1 MARVSAMTLNLSGTV
16 CLGSFTLRTEIS
28 AENEIIAIT
37 GANGVG
43 KTTLLR
49 LLAGIINL
57 TTGSLLIDGVTYDD
71 ATTDIFI
78 PANRRSVAMVF
89 QNETL
94 LPFLSVRDNI
104 AFPLRMSGMSR
115 SQSREVAQDA
125 ISSQGLTKLSDLMPS
140 DLSGGQSQRVAIVR
154 AFINTPKLVLFD
166 EPLSALDEN
175 ARPELRKFLRERMS
189 QISGYKFVVT
199 HDRQDV
205 EQICDREIHL
215 N

>member
-1 MARVSAMTLNLSGTV
+1 MTLNLSGTV
-16 CLGSFTLRTEIS
+16 CIGSFTLRTEIS

-78 PANRRSVAMVF
+78 PANRRGVAMVF

-140 DLSGGQSQRVAIVR
+140 DLSGGQSQRVAIIR

-175 ARPELRKFLRERMS
+175 ARPELRKFLREKMS

>member
-1 MARVSAMTLNLSGTV
+1 MTLILSGTV
-16 CLGSFTLRTEIS
+16 CIGSFTLRTEVS

-49 LLAGIINL
+49 LLAGIVNL

-71 ATTDIFI
+71 ATTDIFV
-78 PANRRSVAMVF
+78 PANRRGVSMVF

-115 SQSREVAQDA
+115 SKSREVARDG
-125 ISSQGLTKLSDLMPS
+125 ISSHGLSKLADLMPN
-140 DLSGGQSQRVAIVR
+140 DLSGGQAQRVALVR
-154 AFINTPKLVLFD
+154 AFINTPKIILLD

-189 QISGYKFVVT
+189 EISGYKFVVT

>member
-1 MARVSAMTLNLSGTV
+1 MTLILSGTV
-16 CLGSFTLRTEIS
+16 CIGSFTLRTEVS
-28 AENEIIAIT
+28 ADNEIIAIT

-49 LLAGIINL
+49 LLAGIVNL

-71 ATTDIFI
+71 ATTDIFV
-78 PANRRSVAMVF
+78 PADRRGVSMVF

-115 SQSREVAQDA
+115 SKSREVARDA
-125 ISSQGLTKLSDLMPS
+125 ISSHGLSKLADLMPN
-140 DLSGGQSQRVAIVR
+140 DLSGGQAQRVALVR
-154 AFINTPKLVLFD
+154 AFINTPKIILLD

-189 QISGYKFVVT
+189 EISGYKFVVT

>member
-1 MARVSAMTLNLSGTV
+1 MKLILSGTV
-16 CLGSFTLRTEIS
+16 CIGSFTLRTEVS
-28 AENEIIAIT
+28 ADNEIIAIT

-49 LLAGIINL
+49 VLAGLVKL

-71 ATTDIFI
+71 ATTDIFV
-78 PANRRSVAMVF
+78 PADRRGVSMVF

-115 SQSREVAQDA
+115 SKSREVARDA
-125 ISSQGLTKLSDLMPS
+125 ISSHGLSKLADLMPN
-140 DLSGGQSQRVAIVR
+140 DLSGGQAQRVALVR
-154 AFINTPKLVLFD
+154 AFINTPKIILLD

-175 ARPELRKFLRERMS
+175 ARPELRKFLREKMS
-189 QISGYKFVVT
+189 EISGYKFVVT

-215 N
+215 D

>member
-1 MARVSAMTLNLSGTV
+1 MTLILSGTV
-16 CLGSFTLRTEIS
+16 CIGSFTLRTEVS

-49 LLAGIINL
+49 LLAGIVNL

-71 ATTDIFI
+71 ATTDIFV
-78 PANRRSVAMVF
+78 PADRRGVSMVF

-115 SQSREVAQDA
+115 SKSREVARDA
-125 ISSQGLTKLSDLMPS
+125 ISSHGLSKLADLMPN
-140 DLSGGQSQRVAIVR
+140 DLSGGQAQRVALVR
-154 AFINTPKLVLFD
+154 AFINTPKIILLD

-189 QISGYKFVVT
+189 EISGYKFVVT

>member
-1 MARVSAMTLNLSGTV
+1 MTLSLSGTV

-28 AENEIIAIT
+28 AENEVIAIT

-78 PANRRSVAMVF
+78 PANRRGVSMVF

-140 DLSGGQSQRVAIVR
+140 DLSGGQSQRVAIIR

-175 ARPELRKFLRERMS
+175 ARPELRKFLREKMS

>member
-1 MARVSAMTLNLSGTV
+1 MTLILSGTV
-16 CLGSFTLRTEIS
+16 CIGSFTLRTEVS

-49 LLAGIINL
+49 LLAGIVNL

-71 ATTDIFI
+71 ATTDIFV
-78 PANRRSVAMVF
+78 PADRRGVSMVF

-115 SQSREVAQDA
+115 SKSREVARDA
-125 ISSQGLTKLSDLMPS
+125 ISSHGLSKLADLMPN
-140 DLSGGQSQRVAIVR
+140 DLSGGQAQRVALVR
-154 AFINTPKLVLFD
+154 AFINTPKIMLLD

-175 ARPELRKFLRERMS
+175 ARPELRKFLREKMS
-189 QISGYKFVVT
+189 EISGYKFVVT

-215 N
+215 D

>member
-1 MARVSAMTLNLSGTV
+1 MTLILSGTV
-16 CLGSFTLRTEIS
+16 CIGSFTLRSEMS

-71 ATTDIFI
+71 ATTDIFV
-78 PANRRSVAMVF
+78 PADRRGVSMVF

-115 SQSREVAQDA
+115 SKSREVARDA
-125 ISSQGLTKLSDLMPS
+125 ISSHGLSKLVDLMPH
-140 DLSGGQSQRVAIVR
+140 DLSGGQAQRVALVR
-154 AFINTPKLVLFD
+154 AFINTPKIILLD

-175 ARPELRKFLRERMS
+175 ARPELRKFLREKLS
-189 QISGYKFVVT
+189 AISGYKFVVT

>member
-1 MARVSAMTLNLSGTV
+1 MTLRLDGSVNLGT
-16 CLGSFTLRTEIS
+16 FTLKCKIAS
-28 AENEIIAIT
+28 ENEIIAIT
-37 GANGVG
+37 GSNGVG

-49 LLAGIINL
+49 VLAGLVKL
-57 TTGSLLIDGVTYDD
+57 TTGSLVIDDRMIDD
-71 ATTDIFI
+71 AETDEFVQ
-78 PANRRSVAMVF
+78 AHQRNVSMVF

-115 SQSREVAQDA
+115 SQAREVASDA
-125 ISSQGLTKLSDLMPS
+125 ISSHGLSKLADLMPK
-140 DLSGGQSQRVAIVR
+140 DLSGGQAQRVALVR
-154 AFINTPKLVLFD
+154 AFVLLD

-175 ARPELRKFLRERMS
+175 ARPELRKFLREKLS
-189 QISGYKFVVT
+189 AISGNKFVVT

>member
-1 MARVSAMTLNLSGTV
+1 MTLNLSGTV
-16 CLGSFTLRTEIS
+16 CIGSFTLRTEMS

-49 LLAGIINL
+49 VLAGLVKL

-71 ATTDIFI
+71 ATTDIFV
-78 PANRRSVAMVF
+78 PADRRGVSMVF

-94 LPFLSVRDNI
+94 LPFLSVCDNI

-115 SQSREVAQDA
+115 SKSREVARDA
-125 ISSQGLTKLSDLMPS
+125 ISSHGLSKLADLMPN
-140 DLSGGQSQRVAIVR
+140 DLSGGQAQRVALVR
-154 AFINTPKLVLFD
+154 AFINTPKIILLD

-175 ARPELRKFLRERMS
+175 ARPELRKFLREKMS
-189 QISGYKFVVT
+189 EISGYKFVVT

>member
-1 MARVSAMTLNLSGTV
+1 MTLNLSGTV

-78 PANRRSVAMVF
+78 PANRRGVAMVF

-175 ARPELRKFLRERMS
+175 ARPELRKFLRERML

>member
-1 MARVSAMTLNLSGTV
+1 MTLNLSGTV
-16 CLGSFTLRTEIS
+16 CIGSFTLRTEIS

-78 PANRRSVAMVF
+78 PANRRGVAMVF

-115 SQSREVAQDA
+115 SQSREVAQDT

>member
-1 MARVSAMTLNLSGTV
+1 MTLNLSGTV
-16 CLGSFTLRTEIS
+16 CIGSFTLRTEMS

-49 LLAGIINL
+49 VLAGLVKL

-71 ATTDIFI
+71 ATTDIFV
-78 PANRRSVAMVF
+78 PADRRGVSMVF

-94 LPFLSVRDNI
+94 LPFLSVCDNI

-115 SQSREVAQDA
+115 SKSREVARDA
-125 ISSQGLTKLSDLMPS
+125 ISSHGLSKLADLMPK
-140 DLSGGQSQRVAIVR
+140 DLSGGQAQRVALVR
-154 AFINTPKLVLFD
+154 AFINTPKIILLD

-175 ARPELRKFLRERMS
+175 ARPELRKFLREKMS
-189 QISGYKFVVT
+189 EISGYKFVVT

-215 N
+215 D

>member
-1 MARVSAMTLNLSGTV
+1 MTLNLSGTV
-16 CLGSFTLRTEIS
+16 CIGSFTLRTEMS

-49 LLAGIINL
+49 LLAGIVNL

-71 ATTDIFI
+71 ATTDIFV
-78 PANRRSVAMVF
+78 PADRRGVSMVF

-94 LPFLSVRDNI
+94 LPFLSVCDNI

-115 SQSREVAQDA
+115 SQSREVARDA
-125 ISSQGLTKLSDLMPS
+125 ISSHGLSKLADLMPN
-140 DLSGGQSQRVAIVR
+140 DLSGGQAQRVALVR
-154 AFINTPKLVLFD
+154 AFINTPKIILLD

-175 ARPELRKFLRERMS
+175 ARPELRKFLREKMS
-189 QISGYKFVVT
+189 EISGYKFVVT

-215 N
+215 D

>member
-1 MARVSAMTLNLSGTV
+1 MTLILSGTV
-16 CLGSFTLRTEIS
+16 CIGSFTLRTEMS

-49 LLAGIINL
+49 LLAGIVNL

-71 ATTDIFI
+71 ATTDIFV
-78 PANRRSVAMVF
+78 PADRRGVSMVF

-115 SQSREVAQDA
+115 SKSREVAKEA
-125 ISSQGLTKLSDLMPS
+125 ISSHGLSKLADLMPN
-140 DLSGGQSQRVAIVR
+140 DLSGGQAQRVALVR
-154 AFINTPKLVLFD
+154 AFINTPKIMLLD

-175 ARPELRKFLRERMS
+175 ARPELRKFLREKMS
-189 QISGYKFVVT
+189 EISGYKFVVT

-215 N
+215 D

>member
-1 MARVSAMTLNLSGTV
+1 MTLNLSGTV
-16 CLGSFTLRTEIS
+16 CIGSFILRTEIA

-175 ARPELRKFLRERMS
+175 ARPELRKFLREKMS

>member
-1 MARVSAMTLNLSGTV
+1 MTLNLSGTV
-16 CLGSFTLRTEIS
+16 CIGSFTLRTEIS

-78 PANRRSVAMVF
+78 PANRRGVAMVF

-175 ARPELRKFLRERMS
+175 ARPELRKFLRERML

>member
-1 MARVSAMTLNLSGTV
+1 MTLILSGTV
-16 CLGSFTLRTEIS
+16 CIGSFTLRTEVS
-28 AENEIIAIT
+28 ADNEIIAIT

-49 LLAGIINL
+49 LLAGIVNL

-71 ATTDIFI
+71 ATTDIFV
-78 PANRRSVAMVF
+78 PADRRGVSMVF

-94 LPFLSVRDNI
+94 LPFLSVCDNI

-115 SQSREVAQDA
+115 SKSREVARDA
-125 ISSQGLTKLSDLMPS
+125 ISSHGLSKLADLMPN
-140 DLSGGQSQRVAIVR
+140 DLSGGQAQRVALVR
-154 AFINTPKLVLFD
+154 AFINTPKIMLLD

-175 ARPELRKFLRERMS
+175 ARPELRKFLREKMS
-189 QISGYKFVVT
+189 EISGYKFVVT

-215 N
+215 D

>member
-1 MARVSAMTLNLSGTV
+1 MTLNLSGTV
-16 CLGSFTLRTEIS
+16 CIGSFTLRTEMS

-49 LLAGIINL
+49 LLAGIVNL

-71 ATTDIFI
+71 ATTDIFV
-78 PANRRSVAMVF
+78 PADRRGVSMVF

-94 LPFLSVRDNI
+94 LPFLSVCDNI

-115 SQSREVAQDA
+115 SKSREVARDA
-125 ISSQGLTKLSDLMPS
+125 ISSHGLSKLADLMPN
-140 DLSGGQSQRVAIVR
+140 DLSGGQAQRVALVR
-154 AFINTPKLVLFD
+154 AFISTPKIMLLD

-175 ARPELRKFLRERMS
+175 ARPELRKFLREKMS
-189 QISGYKFVVT
+189 EISGYKFVVT

-215 N
+215 D

>member
-1 MARVSAMTLNLSGTV
+1 MTLNLSGTV
-16 CLGSFTLRTEIS
+16 CIGSFTLRTEVS

-49 LLAGIINL
+49 LLAGIVNL

-71 ATTDIFI
+71 ATTDIFV
-78 PANRRSVAMVF
+78 PANRRGVSMVF

-94 LPFLSVRDNI
+94 LPFLSVCDNI

-115 SQSREVAQDA
+115 SKSREVARDA
-125 ISSQGLTKLSDLMPS
+125 ISSHGLSKLADLMPN
-140 DLSGGQSQRVAIVR
+140 DLSGGQAQRVALVR
-154 AFINTPKLVLFD
+154 AFINTPKIILLD

-175 ARPELRKFLRERMS
+175 ARPELRKFLREKMS
-189 QISGYKFVVT
+189 EISGYKFVVT

-215 N
+215 D

>member
-1 MARVSAMTLNLSGTV
+1 MTLSLSGTV
-16 CLGSFTLRTEIS
+16 CIGSFTLRTEIA

-78 PANRRSVAMVF
+78 PANRRGVAMVF

-175 ARPELRKFLRERMS
+175 ARPELRKFLREKMS

>member
-1 MARVSAMTLNLSGTV
+1 MTLNLSGTV
-16 CLGSFTLRTEIS
+16 CIGSFTLRTEIS

-71 ATTDIFI
+71 ATTDTFI

>member
-1 MARVSAMTLNLSGTV
+1 MKLILSGTV
-16 CLGSFTLRTEIS
+16 CIGSFTLRTEVS
-28 AENEIIAIT
+28 ADNEIIAIT

-49 LLAGIINL
+49 VLAGLVKL

-71 ATTDIFI
+71 ATTDIFV
-78 PANRRSVAMVF
+78 PADRRGVSMVF

-115 SQSREVAQDA
+115 SKSREVAKEA
-125 ISSQGLTKLSDLMPS
+125 ISSHGLSKLADLMPN
-140 DLSGGQSQRVAIVR
+140 DLSGGQAQRVALVR
-154 AFINTPKLVLFD
+154 AFINTPKIILLD

-175 ARPELRKFLRERMS
+175 ARPELRKFLREKMS
-189 QISGYKFVVT
+189 EISGYKFVVT

-215 N
+215 D

>member
-1 MARVSAMTLNLSGTV
+1 MTLNLSGTV

-78 PANRRSVAMVF
+78 PANRRGVAMVF

>member
-1 MARVSAMTLNLSGTV
+1 MTLILSGTV
-16 CLGSFTLRTEIS
+16 CIGSFTLRTEVS

-49 LLAGIINL
+49 LLAGIVNL

-71 ATTDIFI
+71 ATTDIFV
-78 PANRRSVAMVF
+78 PADRRGVSMVF

-115 SQSREVAQDA
+115 SKSREVARDA
-125 ISSQGLTKLSDLMPS
+125 ISSHGLSKLADLMPN
-140 DLSGGQSQRVAIVR
+140 DLSGGQAQRVALVR
-154 AFINTPKLVLFD
+154 AFINTPKIILLD

-175 ARPELRKFLRERMS
+175 ARPELRKFLREKMS
-189 QISGYKFVVT
+189 EISGYKFVVT

-215 N
+215 D

>member
-1 MARVSAMTLNLSGTV
+1 MTLNLSGTV
-16 CLGSFTLRTEIS
+16 CLGSFTLRTEIA

-78 PANRRSVAMVF
+78 PANRRGVSMVF

>member
-1 MARVSAMTLNLSGTV
+1 MTLILSGTV
-16 CLGSFTLRTEIS
+16 CIGSFTLRTEVS
-28 AENEIIAIT
+28 ADNEIIAIT

-49 LLAGIINL
+49 LLAGIVNL

-71 ATTDIFI
+71 ATTDIFV
-78 PANRRSVAMVF
+78 PADRRGVSMVF

-115 SQSREVAQDA
+115 SKSREVARDA
-125 ISSQGLTKLSDLMPS
+125 ISSHGLSKLADLMPN
-140 DLSGGQSQRVAIVR
+140 DLSGGQAQRVALVR
-154 AFINTPKLVLFD
+154 AFINTPKIMLLD

-175 ARPELRKFLRERMS
+175 ARPELRKFLREKMS
-189 QISGYKFVVT
+189 EISGYKFVVT

-205 EQICDREIHL
+205 EQICDREIRL

>member
-1 MARVSAMTLNLSGTV
+1 MTLNLSGTV
-16 CLGSFTLRTEIS
+16 CIGSFTLRTEVS

-49 LLAGIINL
+49 LLAGIVNL

-71 ATTDIFI
+71 ATTDIFV
-78 PANRRSVAMVF
+78 PADRRGVSMVF

-94 LPFLSVRDNI
+94 LPFLSVCDNI

-115 SQSREVAQDA
+115 SKSREVARDA
-125 ISSQGLTKLSDLMPS
+125 ISSHGLSKLADLMPN
-140 DLSGGQSQRVAIVR
+140 DLSGGQAQRVALVR
-154 AFINTPKLVLFD
+154 AFINTPKIILLD

-175 ARPELRKFLRERMS
+175 ARPELRKFLREKMS
-189 QISGYKFVVT
+189 EISGYKFVVT

-215 N
+215 D

>member
-1 MARVSAMTLNLSGTV
+1 MTLNLSGTV
-16 CLGSFTLRTEIS
+16 CIGSFTLRTEIS

-78 PANRRSVAMVF
+78 PANRRGVSMVF

-115 SQSREVAQDA
+115 SQSREVAQDV

-154 AFINTPKLVLFD
+154 AFINAPKLVLFD

>member
-1 MARVSAMTLNLSGTV
+1 MTLNLSGTV
-16 CLGSFTLRTEIS
+16 CIGSFTLRTEIS
-28 AENEIIAIT
+28 AENEVIAIT

-78 PANRRSVAMVF
+78 PANRRGVSMVF

>member
-1 MARVSAMTLNLSGTV
+1 MTLSLSGTV

-28 AENEIIAIT
+28 AENEVIAIT

-115 SQSREVAQDA
+115 SQSREVAQDV

-154 AFINTPKLVLFD
+154 AFINAPKLVLFD
-166 EPLSALDEN
+166 EPLSAMDEN

>member
-1 MARVSAMTLNLSGTV
+1 MTLRLDGSVSLGT
-16 CLGSFTLRTEIS
+16 FTLKCEIAS
-28 AENEIIAIT
+28 ENEIIAIT
-37 GANGVG
+37 GSNGVG

-49 LLAGIINL
+49 VLAGLVKL
-57 TTGSLLIDGVTYDD
+57 TTGSLVIDDLVYDD
-71 ATTDIFI
+71 AATDEFVY
-78 PANRRSVAMVF
+78 AYERQSSMVF

-115 SQSREVAQDA
+115 SKSREVARDA
-125 ISSQGLTKLSDLMPS
+125 ISSHGLSKLADLMPR
-140 DLSGGQSQRVAIVR
+140 DLSGGQAQRVALIRTFISVPKIV
-154 AFINTPKLVLFD
+154 LLD

-175 ARPELRKFLRERMS
+175 ARPELRKFLREKMS
-189 QISGYKFVVT
+189 EISGYKFVVT

-205 EQICDREIHL
+205 EQICDREIRL

>member
-1 MARVSAMTLNLSGTV
+1 MTLNLSGTV
-16 CLGSFTLRTEIS
+16 CIGSFTLRTEIS

-78 PANRRSVAMVF
+78 PANKRGVAMVF

>member
-1 MARVSAMTLNLSGTV
+1 MTLILSGTV
-16 CLGSFTLRTEIS
+16 CIGSFTLRTEVS

-49 LLAGIINL
+49 LLAGIVNL

-71 ATTDIFI
+71 ATTDIFV
-78 PANRRSVAMVF
+78 PANRRGVSMVF

-115 SQSREVAQDA
+115 SKSREVAKEA
-125 ISSQGLTKLSDLMPS
+125 ISSHGLSKLADLMPN
-140 DLSGGQSQRVAIVR
+140 DLSGGQAQRVALVR
-154 AFINTPKLVLFD
+154 AFINTPKIILLD

-189 QISGYKFVVT
+189 EISGYKFVVT

>member
-1 MARVSAMTLNLSGTV
+1 MTLSLSGTV

-28 AENEIIAIT
+28 AENEVIAIT

-78 PANRRSVAMVF
+78 PANRRGVSMVF

>member
-1 MARVSAMTLNLSGTV
+1 MTLILSGTV
-16 CLGSFTLRTEIS
+16 CIGSFTLRTEVS

-37 GANGVG
+37 GATGVG

-49 LLAGIINL
+49 LLAGIVNL

-71 ATTDIFI
+71 ATTDIFV
-78 PANRRSVAMVF
+78 PADRRGVSMVF

-94 LPFLSVRDNI
+94 LPFLSVCDNI

-115 SQSREVAQDA
+115 SKSREVARDA
-125 ISSQGLTKLSDLMPS
+125 ISSHGLSKLADLMPN
-140 DLSGGQSQRVAIVR
+140 DLSGGQAQRVALVR
-154 AFINTPKLVLFD
+154 AFINTPKIILLD

-189 QISGYKFVVT
+189 EISGYKFVVT